1 MCFNIFIYLFTYET
15 IETHVHTFLLLNISA
30 VGSVNSYKVRSSVS
44 LLLFFQSNGSI
55 LIEIQLLINLAVELQ
70 GQRFSKAIF
79 FCSICFGF
87 FHELPILMD
96 SK

>member
-1 MCFNIFIYLFTYET
+1 MKPEGVIS
-15 IETHVHTFLLLNISA
+15 HFLAIKYDP
-30 VGSVNSYKVRSSVS
+30 SVL

-55 LIEIQLLINLAVELQ
+55 LIEIQLLINLAVDLQ
-70 GQRFSKAIF
+70 GQIFSKAIF